1 MCLILIGPTKLNCR
15 DCIFTNSN
23 CSWYAPMTRNLE
35 EGTRY
40 EDSSTANHFD
50 AAGELT
56 SSLMRSCMYSL
67 LKQHIA
73 KLFDN

>member
-1 MCLILIGPTKLNCR
+1 
-15 DCIFTNSN
+15 
-23 CSWYAPMTRNLE
+23 MTRNLE

-50 AAGELT
+50 ATGELT